1 MMDTTTRSGARSE
14 DNAALSAEHRTRFAP
29 SPCRPSVRPSL
40 PRQRRNCVPSV
51 GARPKK
57 TRLPIEI
64 ESRVVTDSPNSRPT
78 GNPPGI
84 VVVGG
89 GANRKSFDRIVGAL
103 ADSVGGLCSSAANV
117 NKAVK
122 PVVAS
127 VAIDA

>member
-1 MMDTTTRSGARSE
+1 
-14 DNAALSAEHRTRFAP
+14 
-29 SPCRPSVRPSL
+29 L